1 MTTATQPQS
10 PPLAPLPAP
19 LAHAPARA
27 KHAAGFAAPGL
38 LLGRVL
44 VLFWAG
50 YFSIIALTNLVDLL
64 DSVGAIRW
72 TFLNSGN
79 FEYLHSVVKI
89 YGVGSS
95 ATTALLVGAVV
106 IEAATAA
113 MFWRALVAP
122 RTVRARSTLLA
133 LTCAA
138 AVWITFIFATEL
150 FVAYPSESVFRQLL
164 LLTVT
169 TAVCVTLV
177 PEE

>member
-10 PPLAPLPAP
+10 RPPSPLPAP

-27 KHAAGFAAPGL
+27 KHAAGLAGPGL

-64 DSVGAIRW
+64 DVVGAIHW

-79 FEYLHSVVKI
+79 FGYLRSVVKI

-95 ATTALLVGAVV
+95 ATTALLAGAVV
-106 IEAATAA
+106 IEAVTAA

-122 RTVRARSTLLA
+122 RTVRARSTLQA
-133 LTCAA
+133 LTCAS
-138 AVWITFIFATEL
+138 AVWIAFIFTTEL
-150 FVAYPSESVFRQLL
+150 FLAYPSESVFRELL

-169 TAVCVTLV
+169 TAICVTLV